1 MNHIRRFRYIVFF
14 FNFFV
19 FFLLQKMF
27 LSCLDDRLCQVVVA
41 VPGAEDGQRDQEEPD
56 DEQQEAAEE
65 YEEGGVQLG
74 VSLLLRPLN
83 INM

>member
-1 MNHIRRFRYIVFF
+1 M
-14 FNFFV
+14 
-19 FFLLQKMF
+19 
-27 LSCLDDRLCQVVVA
+27 
-41 VPGAEDGQRDQEEPD
+41 PGAEDGQRDQEEPD

>member
-1 MNHIRRFRYIVFF
+1 
-14 FNFFV
+14 
-19 FFLLQKMF
+19 MF
-27 LSCLDDRLCQVVVA
+27 LSRRRLDDRLCLVVVA
-41 VPGAEDGQRDQEEPD
+41 VPGAEDGQGDQEEPD

-83 INM
+83 INV